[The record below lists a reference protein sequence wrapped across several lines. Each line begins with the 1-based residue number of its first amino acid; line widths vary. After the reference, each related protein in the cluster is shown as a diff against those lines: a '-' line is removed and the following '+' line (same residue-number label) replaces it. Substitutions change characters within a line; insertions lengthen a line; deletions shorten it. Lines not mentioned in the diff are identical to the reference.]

1 MLGST
6 MQYMPT
12 RNILEAEHLAIRDK
26 MLVPNGLHYILVLLY
41 VNFLGVVCQLI
52 LVFVISD

>member
-1 MLGST
+1 MLCST

-12 RNILEAEHLAIRDK
+12 GNILEAGHLAIRDK

-41 VNFLGVVCQLI
+41 VNFLWVVCQLI
-52 LVFVISD
+52 FSFCH